1 MNLLSGNLTA
11 VDPLV
16 SALGTFNKSI
26 SLFAAFSLVGV
37 LLSLSF
43 LLIEREGKLQEN
55 ALRLRDIGRAL
66 AAVWLVT
73 SAFQIILT
81 LANIL
86 GTSLGSA
93 LDPTTL
99 KSFVSQIDLGR
110 FLAFQTFL
118 AAIVFIALFFI
129 RGALPA
135 TVLLGISLL
144 AIVSP
149 VFQSHSASSGSHSLA
164 IGSLVIHVVA
174 LSLWVGG
181 IFAIVLLEEADRRIA
196 LPRFSKLALWA
207 AIAVVISGIA
217 NAWAR
222 LNFASAWS
230 SSYAR
235 IIIAK
240 VILTVVLLI
249 IGFRNRKS
257 LAEGEKTGWSLLSRV
272 IVVEALIMG
281 AVVALGSWL
290 SGTRPP
296 TGKELPF
303 SPALSIVGYPTPAA
317 PNFTRLLTLYD
328 PDALIIGIL
337 ITLVALYI
345 KGVVILKKRGDSW
358 PVGRT
363 VAFALGVS
371 AMDFATSGGLG
382 VYAKFSFEYHMI
394 AHMVIGMVAPIGL
407 VLGAP
412 ITLAL
417 RTLPQGRTP
426 DERGIRGM
434 LIAFLHSRYSL
445 LLTNPLTALALFDGS
460 LFVLY
465 FTNLFGN
472 LMQSHVGHLFMN
484 IHFLLA
490 GFLFFHVIIGI
501 DPNPRKIPHLVRI
514 VILFAAMSIHAFFA
528 IALLATTTLIDQGY
542 YGSLKT
548 PWLGDLLADQHAAG
562 AIAWGMGEVP
572 IILALI
578 ATFIQWMRD
587 DSREAKRIDRNEA
600 RMAAMGEPDEL
611 AQYNNYLSQLQS
623 RDKKEGQS

>member
-16 SALGTFNKSI
+16 SALGTFNKSV

-43 LLIEREGKLQEN
+43 FLIEREGKLQEN

-144 AIVSP
+144 ALVSP

-249 IGFRNRKS
+249 IGFLNRKS
-257 LAEGEKTGWSLLSRV
+257 LAQSEKTGWSLLSRV

-337 ITLVALYI
+337 IALVALYI

-623 RDKKEGQS
+623 RDKREGQS

>member
-43 LLIEREGKLQEN
+43 ILIEREGKLQEN

-110 FLAFQTFL
+110 FLAFQAFL

-207 AIAVVISGIA
+207 AIALVISGIA

-345 KGVVILKKRGDSW
+345 KGVVILKQRGDSW

-611 AQYNNYLSQLQS
+611 AQYNNYLSKLQS
-623 RDKKEGQS
+623 RDKREGQS

>member
-16 SALGTFNKSI
+16 SALGTLNKSI
-26 SLFAAFSLVGV
+26 SFFAAISLVGV

-43 LLIEREGKLQEN
+43 FLLEREGELQES
-55 ALRLRDIGRAL
+55 ALRLRNIGRVL
-66 AAVWLVT
+66 AGVWFLT
-73 SAFQIILT
+73 SGFQIILT

-93 LDPTTL
+93 LEPTTL
-99 KSFVSQIDLGR
+99 SSFVRQIDLGR
-110 FLAFQTFL
+110 FLAFQTLL
-118 AAIVFIALFFI
+118 AGVVFICLGFI
-129 RGALPA
+129 RRVLPA
-135 TVLLGISLL
+135 TILLGISLL
-144 AIVSP
+144 ALVAP
-149 VFQSHSASSGSHSLA
+149 VFQSHSAASGSHSLA
-164 IGSLVIHVVA
+164 IGSLVVHVVA

-181 IFAIVLLEEADRRIA
+181 VFALVLLNDVDRKVA
-196 LPRFSKLALWA
+196 LPRFSQLALWA
-207 AIAVVISGIA
+207 AIAVVASGLI
-217 NAWAR
+217 NAWTR

-235 IIIAK
+235 IVIAK
-240 VILTVVLLI
+240 SLLTLILLA
-249 IGFRNRKS
+249 IGYHNRKA
-257 LAEGEKTGWSLLSRV
+257 LAKSDKTGWNLLSRV
-272 IVVEALIMG
+272 ILVEALIMG

-296 TGKELPF
+296 VGEEQPF
-303 SPALSIVGYPTPAA
+303 SAALSIVGYPTPEA
-317 PNFTRLLTLYD
+317 PNFMRILTLYN
-328 PDALIIGIL
+328 PDALIIGVL
-337 ITLVALYI
+337 ITIVALYI

-363 VAFALGVS
+363 ISFALGV
-371 AMDFATSGGLG
+371 AVLDFATSGGLG
-382 VYAKFSFEYHMI
+382 VYALFSFEYHMI

-426 DERGIRGM
+426 EERGVRGM
-434 LIAFLHSRYSL
+434 LIALLHSRYSIV
-445 LLTNPLTALALFDGS
+445 LTNPITALALFDGS

-465 FTNLFGN
+465 FTDLFGN
-472 LMQSHVGHLFMN
+472 LMQSHAGHLFMN
-484 IHFLLA
+484 VHFLLA
-490 GFLFFHVIIGI
+490 GYLFFYVIIGI
-501 DPNPRKIPHLVRI
+501 DPNPKKIPHLFRI

-528 IALLATTTLIDQGY
+528 IALLSTTTLIDKGF
-542 YGSLKT
+542 YGSLNT

-562 AIAWGMGEVP
+562 SIAWGMGEVP

-600 RMAAMGEPDEL
+600 RMAATGEPDEL
-611 AQYNNYLSQLQS
+611 AQYNKYLSQLQS
-623 RDKKEGQS
+623 RDKREGGS

>member
-16 SALGTFNKSI
+16 SALGTLNKSI
-26 SLFAAFSLVGV
+26 SFFAAISLVGV

-43 LLIEREGKLQEN
+43 FLLEREGELQES
-55 ALRLRDIGRAL
+55 ALRLRNIGRVL
-66 AAVWLVT
+66 AGVWFLT
-73 SAFQIILT
+73 SGFQIILT

-93 LDPTTL
+93 LEPTTL
-99 KSFVSQIDLGR
+99 SSFVRQIDLGR
-110 FLAFQTFL
+110 FLAFQTLL
-118 AAIVFIALFFI
+118 AGVVFICLGFI
-129 RGALPA
+129 RRVLPA
-135 TVLLGISLL
+135 TILLGISLL
-144 AIVSP
+144 ALVAP
-149 VFQSHSASSGSHSLA
+149 VFQSHSAASGSHSLA
-164 IGSLVIHVVA
+164 IGSLVVHVVA

-181 IFAIVLLEEADRRIA
+181 VFALVLLKDADRKVA
-196 LPRFSKLALWA
+196 LPRFSQLALWA
-207 AIAVVISGIA
+207 AIAVVASGLI
-217 NAWAR
+217 NAWTR

-235 IIIAK
+235 IVIAK
-240 VILTVVLLI
+240 SLLTLILLA
-249 IGFRNRKS
+249 IGYRNRKA
-257 LAEGEKTGWSLLSRV
+257 LAKSDKTGWNLLSRV
-272 IVVEALIMG
+272 ILVEALIMG

-296 TGKELPF
+296 VGEEQPF
-303 SPALSIVGYPTPAA
+303 TAALSIVGYPTPEA
-317 PNFTRLLTLYD
+317 PNFMRILTLYN
-328 PDALIIGIL
+328 PDALIIGVL
-337 ITLVALYI
+337 ITIVALYI

-363 VAFALGVS
+363 ISFALGV
-371 AMDFATSGGLG
+371 AVLDFATSGGLG
-382 VYAKFSFEYHMI
+382 VYALFSFEYHMI

-426 DERGIRGM
+426 EERGVRGM
-434 LIAFLHSRYSL
+434 LIALLHSRYSIV
-445 LLTNPLTALALFDGS
+445 LTNPITALALFDGS

-465 FTNLFGN
+465 FTDLFGN
-472 LMQSHVGHLFMN
+472 LMQSHAGHLFMN
-484 IHFLLA
+484 VHFLLA
-490 GFLFFHVIIGI
+490 GYLFFYVIIGI
-501 DPNPRKIPHLVRI
+501 DPNPRKIPHLFRI

-528 IALLATTTLIDQGY
+528 IALLSTTTLIDKGF
-542 YGSLKT
+542 YGSLNT

-562 AIAWGMGEVP
+562 SIAWGMGEVP

-600 RMAAMGEPDEL
+600 RMAATGEPDEL
-611 AQYNNYLSQLQS
+611 AQYNKYLSQLQS
-623 RDKKEGQS
+623 RDKREGGS

>member
-43 LLIEREGKLQEN
+43 FLIEREGKLQEN

-144 AIVSP
+144 ALVSP

-345 KGVVILKKRGDSW
+345 KGVVILKQRGDSW

-623 RDKKEGQS
+623 RDKREGQS

>member
-16 SALGTFNKSI
+16 SALGTLNKSI
-26 SLFAAFSLVGV
+26 SFFAAISLVGV

-43 LLIEREGKLQEN
+43 FLIEREGELQES
-55 ALRLRDIGRAL
+55 ALRLRNIGRVL
-66 AAVWLVT
+66 AGVWFLT
-73 SAFQIILT
+73 SGFQIILT

-93 LDPTTL
+93 LEPTTL
-99 KSFVSQIDLGR
+99 SSFVRQIDLGR
-110 FLAFQTFL
+110 FLAFQTL
-118 AAIVFIALFFI
+118 LGGVVFICLGFI
-129 RGALPA
+129 RRVLPA
-135 TVLLGISLL
+135 TILLGISLL
-144 AIVSP
+144 ALVAP
-149 VFQSHSASSGSHSLA
+149 VFQSHSAASGSHSLA
-164 IGSLVIHVVA
+164 IGSLVVHVVA

-181 IFAIVLLEEADRRIA
+181 VFALVLLGDADRTVA
-196 LPRFSKLALWA
+196 LPRFSQLALWA
-207 AIAVVISGIA
+207 AIAVVGSGLI
-217 NAWAR
+217 NAWTR

-235 IIIAK
+235 IVIAK
-240 VILTVVLLI
+240 SLLTLVLLV
-249 IGFRNRKS
+249 IGFRNRKA
-257 LAEGEKTGWSLLSRV
+257 LAKSDKTGWNLLSRV
-272 IVVEALIMG
+272 ILVEALIMG

-296 TGKELPF
+296 VGEEEPF
-303 SPALSIVGYPTPAA
+303 SAALSIVGYPTPEA
-317 PNFTRLLTLYD
+317 PNLMRVLTLYN
-328 PDALIIGIL
+328 PDALIIGVL
-337 ITLVALYI
+337 ITIVALYI
-345 KGVVILKKRGDSW
+345 KGVFILKKRGDSW

-363 VAFALGVS
+363 ISFALGV
-371 AMDFATSGGLG
+371 AVLDFATSGGLG
-382 VYAKFSFEYHMI
+382 VYALFSFEYHMI

-426 DERGIRGM
+426 EERGVRGM
-434 LIAFLHSRYSL
+434 LIALLHSRYSIV
-445 LLTNPLTALALFDGS
+445 LTNPITALALFDGS

-465 FTNLFGN
+465 FTDLFGN
-472 LMQSHVGHLFMN
+472 LMQSHAGHLFMN
-484 IHFLLA
+484 LHFLLA
-490 GFLFFHVIIGI
+490 GYLFFYVIIGI
-501 DPNPRKIPHLVRI
+501 DPNPRKIPHLFRI

-528 IALLATTTLIDQGY
+528 IALLATTTLIDKGF
-542 YGSLKT
+542 YGSLNT

-562 AIAWGMGEVP
+562 SIAWGMGEVP

-600 RMAAMGEPDEL
+600 RMAATGEPDEL
-611 AQYNNYLSQLQS
+611 AQYNKYLSQLQS
-623 RDKKEGQS
+623 RDKREGGS

>member
-181 IFAIVLLEEADRRIA
+181 IFAIVLLEEADRRLA

-240 VILTVVLLI
+240 VILTVLLLI
-249 IGFRNRKS
+249 IGFLNRKS

-345 KGVVILKKRGDSW
+345 KGVVILKQRGDSW

>member
-16 SALGTFNKSI
+16 SALGTLNKTL
-26 SLFAAFSLVGV
+26 SLFAAFSLVGI
-37 LLSLSF
+37 LLALSF
-43 LLIEREGKLQEN
+43 LLVEREGKLQES
-55 ALRLRDIGRAL
+55 ALRLRSIGRAL
-66 AAVWLVT
+66 AAIWFIT
-73 SAFQIILT
+73 SAFQIFLT

-86 GTSLGSA
+86 GTNLGAAFDANTFS
-93 LDPTTL
+93 
-99 KSFVSQIDLGR
+99 SFVRQIELGR
-110 FLAFQTFL
+110 YLAFQTVL
-118 AAIVFIALFFI
+118 AGVVLISINFI
-129 RGALPA
+129 RGTLPS
-135 TVLLGISLL
+135 TVLLGVSLIAL
-144 AIVSP
+144 VAP
-149 VFQSHSASSGSHSLA
+149 VFQSHAASSGSHSLA
-164 IGSLVIHVVA
+164 IGSLVIHVTA

-181 IFAIVLLEEADRRIA
+181 VCAIVLMEEEDRRFA
-196 LPRFSKLALWA
+196 LPRFSQLALWT
-207 AIAVVISGIA
+207 AIAVVVSGIA
-217 NAWAR
+217 NAWVR
-222 LNFASAWS
+222 LNFQSAWS
-230 SSYAR
+230 SAYAR

-240 VILTVVLLI
+240 SILTIVLILI
-249 IGFRNRKS
+249 GYRSRKS
-257 LAEGEKTGWSLLSRV
+257 LQTTDATGWKFLSR
-272 IVVEALIMG
+272 IILVEALIMG
-281 AVVALGSWL
+281 AAVALGSWL

-296 TGKELPF
+296 VGKEEVF
-303 SPALSIVGYPTPAA
+303 SPALAIVGFPTPAA
-317 PNFTRLLTLYD
+317 PNITRLLSLYD

-337 ITLVALYI
+337 ITLVALYV
-345 KGVVILKKRGDSW
+345 KGVSILKKRGDSW

-363 VAFALGVS
+363 VAFAMGIAVL
-371 AMDFATSGGLG
+371 DFATSGGLG

-394 AHMVIGMVAPIGL
+394 AHMVIGMLAPIGL

-417 RTLPQGRTP
+417 RTLPQGRTA
-426 DERGIRGM
+426 DERGVRGM
-434 LIAFLHSRYSL
+434 LIAFLHSRYSVI
-445 LLTNPLTALALFDGS
+445 LTNPLTALALFDGS

-472 LMQSHVGHLFMN
+472 LMQSHPGHLFMN

-490 GFLFFHVIIGI
+490 GYLFFHVIIGI
-501 DPNPRKIPHLVRI
+501 DPNPKKIPHLVRI

-528 IALLATTTLIDQGY
+528 IALLATTTLIDGGY

-548 PWLGDLLADQHAAG
+548 PWLGDLLTDQHAAG

-611 AQYNNYLSQLQS
+611 AQYNNYLSQLQR
-623 RDKKEGQS
+623 RDQEEGK